1 VIGQAWTCICDEH
14 GAAILLACVGGV
26 VRQDFAAACFGWKA
40 VMPLSGSERQV
51 PSLLPV
57 QGVLARVQPLDV
69 LRLVKMR
76 PSSPR
81 MPSDPTPPDS

>member
-1 VIGQAWTCICDEH
+1 
-14 GAAILLACVGGV
+14 
-26 VRQDFAAACFGWKA
+26 
-40 VMPLSGSERQV
+40 MPLSGSERQV